1 MILQQIDKEIL
12 DLANRADKDLKDAF
26 ERIDSICLA
35 NSNSPIL
42 SKMKYDGSMS
52 TGTKVME

>member
-1 MILQQIDKEIL
+1 MVLAGCMRAIYDEGSRRAARQI
-12 DLANRADKDLKDAF
+12 R
-26 ERIDSICLA
+26 RV
-35 NSNSPIL
+35 PIL